1 MSNHIFMPASARIT
15 DACLA
20 ERRELVADQER
31 MANATVTCDSWPV
44 AFGAQ
49 HLVVVDGV
57 SNTVEEQAAIANN
70 LTAQG
75 FKRVVLG

>member
-1 MSNHIFMPASARIT
+1 MHASPSA
-15 DACLA
+15 
-20 ERRELVADQER
+20 
-31 MANATVTCDSWPV
+31 ANWSPV